1 MAYLG
6 HFSDVAVLH
15 ELHNSQLVPGAGVS
29 GSSPLVGSLLPRV
42 DRSSR
47 SPSRLATP
55 CKAAEANLDQ
65 VSTIYEIMVV
75 YLLSLSVRIL
85 DYRLVSSQSL
95 RIDSTLTTG
104 LPLPLP

>member
-1 MAYLG
+1 M
-6 HFSDVAVLH
+6 
-15 ELHNSQLVPGAGVS
+15 
-29 GSSPLVGSLLPRV
+29 
-42 DRSSR
+42 
-47 SPSRLATP
+47 P

-65 VSTIYEIMVV
+65 VITIYEIMMV
-75 YLLSLSVRIL
+75 YLLSLSVGIL